1 MKRDKLFYFE
11 QLFRSNFIN
20 RVAQL
25 NLHVYAYCSD
35 LQLVKKKNPSWENSH
50 VWKIG
55 CDFFR
60 DVLVRVKVR
69 DGIAADKNTNDAAGH
84 ATCNQRILEFWC
96 HSVGEEK

>member
-35 LQLVKKKNPSWENSH
+35 LQLVKKKKSLVGKFPRVENRLRFLPRCSCTRQG
-50 VWKIG
+50 KRSNRG
-55 CDFFR
+55 R
-60 DVLVRVKVR
+60 
-69 DGIAADKNTNDAAGH
+69 
-84 ATCNQRILEFWC
+84 
-96 HSVGEEK
+96 

>member
-35 LQLVKKKNPSWENSH
+35 LQLVKKKIPRG
-50 VWKIG
+50 KIP
-55 CDFFR
+55 
-60 DVLVRVKVR
+60 
-69 DGIAADKNTNDAAGH
+69 
-84 ATCNQRILEFWC
+84 TCGK
-96 HSVGEEK
+96 SVAISSAMFLYASR